1 MPHTRFLRAKV
12 VRAAMQQAFLCMD
25 AVTGDCLNISHVTM
39 LFAVGS
45 SHTMATFRRSNM
57 NDI

>member
-1 MPHTRFLRAKV
+1 
-12 VRAAMQQAFLCMD
+12 MQQAFLCMD